1 MTDLRVIDHR
11 VFDEHL
17 DHIERVKST
26 FSTELRDGIQQ
37 CEDRLH
43 LLRLS
48 LESTEELLDEARRDL
63 SSALENDENRDGDR
77 IERLI
82 DEVDELARERDRK
95 RRAVEEGSAALRR
108 LNEYAETAEHD
119 FSRAAFRAS
128 VNMTENKVRYRE
140 YLAVDI
146 GAASLLGGHPQSIGQ
161 GSRGG
166 VGPAEPADAL
176 RKVSPARARSR
187 PTLPAGME
195 WVPLE
200 ALDWSGIDEDLEFK
214 KAGRDEIQ
222 SMMRTFV
229 ETIVPML
236 SVDPDLSP
244 DRLAAVDARRQR
256 MPGDPDSLVGAWERL
271 VSGSDRIAVD
281 TSRGK
286 GQAFSIQS
294 GRHRIL
300 AARDIGLTHVP
311 AIVSQ
316 TTKCK
321 GEHQ

>member
-1 MTDLRVIDHR
+1 MTDLRIIDHK

-17 DHIERVKST
+17 DRLESVKNT

-37 CEDRLH
+37 CEDRLY

-48 LESTEELLDEARRDL
+48 LESTEEILDQARRDV
-63 SSALENDENRDGDR
+63 SSALEDDEYRDGDR

-82 DEVDELARERDRK
+82 DEVDELAGERDRK
-95 RRAVEEGSAALRR
+95 RKALEDGSAALRR
-108 LNEYAETAEHD
+108 LKEYAETAAHG
-119 FSRAAFRAS
+119 FRRAAFRAS
-128 VNMTENKVRYRE
+128 VSMTENKVRFRE

-146 GAASLLGGHPQSIGQ
+146 GAASLLGGPSHLIGP
-161 GSRGG
+161 GSTGG
-166 VGPAEPADAL
+166 VGPAERTDAF
-176 RKVSPARARSR
+176 RKVSPERARSR

-200 ALDWSGIDEDLEFK
+200 ALDWSGIDNDLEFK
-214 KAGRDEIQ
+214 KAGREEIR

-236 SVDPDLSP
+236 SVDPDLGT

-271 VSGSDRIAVD
+271 VSGSDRIAID
-281 TSRGK
+281 TSRGE
-286 GQAFSIQS
+286 GHAFAISS

-311 AIVSQ
+311 AVVSG
-316 TTKCK
+316 TTM
-321 GEHQ
+321 GSEAQQ